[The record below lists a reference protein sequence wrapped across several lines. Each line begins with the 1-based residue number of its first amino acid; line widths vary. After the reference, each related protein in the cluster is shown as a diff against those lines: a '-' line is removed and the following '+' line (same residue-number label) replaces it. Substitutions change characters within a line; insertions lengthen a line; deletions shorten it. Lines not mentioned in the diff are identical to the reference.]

1 MPEKSVTL
9 EKYEVREQIGKGT
22 FGSAFVV
29 IHKDTRLPYVLKK
42 IRLARQTE
50 WQRKASH
57 QEMQLVSE
65 LRHPFIVPYKESWI
79 ERGHTICIINT
90 YCEAG
95 DLRTLLKSM
104 AGLQQRRFFSEDQLK
119 KWLVQLLFAL
129 EYLHRHEVI
138 HRDMKSS
145 NVFLTSDGDIQ
156 VGDFGLSAVS
166 GGGQETVGTPHYMCP
181 ELVAK
186 KGYGVKADVWSLG
199 VIMHEMSAQRM
210 PFQAFNVEGLM
221 QKILSAKPSAL
232 PGDYSKGWARL
243 IRSMLR
249 KEPERRPSVADLLR
263 DPCLAGHIRP
273 CQDYMLELM
282 PEMRDTP
289 GLAFQIEERW
299 APTEETNKT
308 DGGASKDDAE
318 RISTSETAAPVGAAG
333 GGDAFIPDAAGGGGE
348 EHTDGKKASA
358 DAGVRSAVS
367 GKTEATATSSLDPDP
382 AQVVGRL
389 VEEAPASELRHRQGN
404 SPAAAPGGSSGGC
417 ASPEGLKT
425 EEVRRAAPTNGSPVE
440 LPSSSSFLQPAG
452 GDGTAAAEGLT
463 SPKRPRTEENKA
475 AGPSTP
481 PPRPPEVASRLR
493 ELEGAVELCRRLFL
507 QNKYEELGR
516 VLEGAAAGAP
526 AGAPQKFRVG
536 ETVLVGRTHKQLGT
550 IRYSGPTAFGEG
562 DWVGLELQSPVGR
575 TDGSVNGVTY
585 FKCAANQGIFVKASI
600 LVKAREQAQQ
610 ADAPAPAPPGP
621 PAPLPA

>member
-1 MPEKSVTL
+1 MQEKSVTL

-104 AGLQQRRFFSEDQLK
+104 AGLQQRRYFSEDQLK

-156 VGDFGLSAVS
+156 IGDFGLSAVS

-221 QKILSAKPSAL
+221 QKILSAKPGAL
-232 PGDYSKGWARL
+232 PGDYSKGWSRL
-243 IRSMLR
+243 VRSMLR

-273 CQDYMLELM
+273 CQEYMLELM
-282 PEMRDTP
+282 PEMRDAP
-289 GLAFQIEERW
+289 GLAYQIEEHW
-299 APTEETNKT
+299 TPAVETEKIDEAA
-308 DGGASKDDAE
+308 GGASMDDAE
-318 RISTSETAAPVGAAG
+318 RTSTSEAGAPVVAGG
-333 GGDAFIPDAAGGGGE
+333 GGDASIPDAAGGGGGE
-348 EHTDGKKASA
+348 SA
-358 DAGVRSAVS
+358 EKGERGHQRMGAPEVPSPGRIKSRAPPQTRPQWRWRRPLLRNS
-367 GKTEATATSSLDPDP
+367 ATSRGTLPL
-382 AQVVGRL
+382 QWRTVHWVV
-389 VEEAPASELRHRQGN
+389 
-404 SPAAAPGGSSGGC
+404 
-417 ASPEGLKT
+417 
-425 EEVRRAAPTNGSPVE
+425 
-440 LPSSSSFLQPAG
+440 
-452 GDGTAAAEGLT
+452 
-463 SPKRPRTEENKA
+463 
-475 AGPSTP
+475 
-481 PPRPPEVASRLR
+481 
-493 ELEGAVELCRRLFL
+493 
-507 QNKYEELGR
+507 
-516 VLEGAAAGAP
+516 
-526 AGAPQKFRVG
+526 
-536 ETVLVGRTHKQLGT
+536 
-550 IRYSGPTAFGEG
+550 
-562 DWVGLELQSPVGR
+562 
-575 TDGSVNGVTY
+575 
-585 FKCAANQGIFVKASI
+585 
-600 LVKAREQAQQ
+600 
-610 ADAPAPAPPGP
+610 APPLKG
-621 PAPLPA
+621 

>member
-1 MPEKSVTL
+1 MQEKSVTL

-104 AGLQQRRFFSEDQLK
+104 AGLQQRRYFSEDQLK

-156 VGDFGLSAVS
+156 IGDFGLSAVS

-221 QKILSAKPSAL
+221 QKILSAKPGAL
-232 PGDYSKGWARL
+232 PGDYSKGWSRL
-243 IRSMLR
+243 VRSMLR

-273 CQDYMLELM
+273 CQEYMLELM
-282 PEMRDTP
+282 PEMRDAP
-289 GLAFQIEERW
+289 GLAYQIEEHW
-299 APTEETNKT
+299 TPAVETEKIDEAA
-308 DGGASKDDAE
+308 GGASMDDAE
-318 RISTSETAAPVGAAG
+318 RTSTSEAGAPVVAGGGGDASIPGAAG
-333 GGDAFIPDAAGGGGE
+333 GWGQEF
-348 EHTDGKKASA
+348 
-358 DAGVRSAVS
+358 
-367 GKTEATATSSLDPDP
+367 KT
-382 AQVVGRL
+382 
-389 VEEAPASELRHRQGN
+389 
-404 SPAAAPGGSSGGC
+404 
-417 ASPEGLKT
+417 
-425 EEVRRAAPTNGSPVE
+425 
-440 LPSSSSFLQPAG
+440 
-452 GDGTAAAEGLT
+452 
-463 SPKRPRTEENKA
+463 
-475 AGPSTP
+475 
-481 PPRPPEVASRLR
+481 
-493 ELEGAVELCRRLFL
+493 
-507 QNKYEELGR
+507 
-516 VLEGAAAGAP
+516 
-526 AGAPQKFRVG
+526 
-536 ETVLVGRTHKQLGT
+536 
-550 IRYSGPTAFGEG
+550 
-562 DWVGLELQSPVGR
+562 
-575 TDGSVNGVTY
+575 
-585 FKCAANQGIFVKASI
+585 SI
-600 LVKAREQAQQ
+600 LQEVFISI
-610 ADAPAPAPPGP
+610 DF
-621 PAPLPA
+621 

>member
-1 MPEKSVTL
+1 M
-9 EKYEVREQIGKGT
+9 REQIGKGT

-199 VIMHEMSAQRM
+199 VIMHEMTAQRM

-221 QKILSAKPSAL
+221 QKILSAKPGAL
-232 PGDYSKGWARL
+232 PGDYSKGWVRL

-249 KEPERRPSVADLLR
+249 KEPERRPSVAELLR

-273 CQDYMLELM
+273 CQDYMLDLM
-282 PEMRDTP
+282 PEMRDAP
-289 GLAFQIEERW
+289 GLAYQVEERW
-299 APTEETNKT
+299 APLAEAEDDRSEETT
-308 DGGASKDDAE
+308 AEGASKVDAE
-318 RISTSETAAPVGAAG
+318 GTSTSEAGAAPGGAG
-333 GGDAFIPDAAGGGGE
+333 GGGVGGDAFIPDAAGEGGGGRE
-348 EHTDGKKASA
+348 DGEKAA
-358 DAGVRSAVS
+358 AGPTVGGAVS
-367 GKTEATATSSLDPDP
+367 GERRAPGAPPDTAPAEAAGRRAEEVSAPEVGQLPGSPPARQAGRVSGGGTSS
-382 AQVVGRL
+382 
-389 VEEAPASELRHRQGN
+389 
-404 SPAAAPGGSSGGC
+404 
-417 ASPEGLKT
+417 EGLKT
-425 EEVRRAAPTNGSPVE
+425 AGGRDAEAVHGSTAE
-440 LPSSSSFLQPAG
+440 LPSSSSFLPPAG
-452 GDGTAAAEGLT
+452 GAGTAAAEGLT
-463 SPKRPRTEENKA
+463 SPKRPRTEEKEA
-475 AGPSTP
+475 ASPSAP
-481 PPRPPEVASRLR
+481 PPRPSGADSRLR
-493 ELEGAVELCRRLFL
+493 ELEGTVELCRRLFL
-507 QNKYEELGR
+507 QNKFEQLGR
-516 VLEGAAAGAP
+516 VLEDAAAGAP
-526 AGAPQKFRVG
+526 TGAPRKFRVG
-536 ETVLVGRTHKQLGT
+536 ETVLVGRTQKQLGT

-600 LVKAREQAQQ
+600 LVKAREQTRQ
-610 ADAPAPAPPGP
+610 AGAPVSAPGS

>member
-1 MPEKSVTL
+1 MQEKSVTL

-104 AGLQQRRFFSEDQLK
+104 AGLQQRRYFSEDQLK

-156 VGDFGLSAVS
+156 IGDFGLSAVS

-221 QKILSAKPSAL
+221 QKILSAKPGAL
-232 PGDYSKGWARL
+232 PGDYSKGWSRL
-243 IRSMLR
+243 VRSMLR

-273 CQDYMLELM
+273 CQEYMLELM
-282 PEMRDTP
+282 PEMRDAP
-289 GLAFQIEERW
+289 GLAYQIEEHW
-299 APTEETNKT
+299 TPAVETEKIDEAA
-308 DGGASKDDAE
+308 GGASMDDAE
-318 RISTSETAAPVGAAG
+318 RTSTSEAGAPVVAGG
-333 GGDAFIPDAAGGGGE
+333 GGDASIPDAAGGGGRE
-348 EHTDGKKASA
+348 RREGGERASA
-358 DAGVRSAVS
+358 DGGARSAVS
-367 GKTEATATSSLDPDP
+367 GKNKEPGASPDP
-382 AQVVGRL
+382 PPVE
-389 VEEAPASELRHRQGN
+389 VEEAPASELRYLQGN
-404 SPAAAPGGSSGGC
+404 SPTPVADGSLGGST
-417 ASPEGLKT
+417 SPERLKT
-425 EEVRRAAPTNGSPVE
+425 EISQGAAATNGSPPE
-440 LPSSSSFLQPAG
+440 LPSSSSFLQTKG
-452 GDGTAAAEGLT
+452 GEGTAAEGLT
-463 SPKRPRTEENKA
+463 SPKRPRTEENEAESLSA
-475 AGPSTP
+475 A
-481 PPRPPEVASRLR
+481 PRWPPEVASRLH
-493 ELEGAVELCRRLFL
+493 ELEGAVDLCRRLFL

-516 VLEGAAAGAP
+516 VLENAAAGVP

-536 ETVLVGRTHKQLGT
+536 ETVLVGRTHKQLGI

-600 LVKAREQAQQ
+600 LVKAREQTRQ
-610 ADAPAPAPPGP
+610 AGAPVPAPGT